1 VREDRNTTSGDQTCI
16 RTHVSHRQIT
26 EIRGSGL
33 NANRVEPRFD
43 EVLDEQAKMDALSA
57 YTSSGGKGV
66 EAEATVKV
74 KGNTL
79 VNFRNILKK
88 GDVKFIAAGGFN
100 RDNATPKL
108 ESGDADLI
116 IFGRWFIANP
126 DLPKRL
132 AEGLELNQ
140 YDRNTFYGG
149 NEKGYTDYPF
159 FGQEVAA

>member
-1 VREDRNTTSGDQTCI
+1 
-16 RTHVSHRQIT
+16 VSWAT
-26 EIRGSGL
+26 KTPGL
-33 NANRVEPRFD
+33 MLTIARVEPRFD
-43 EVLDEQAKMDALSA
+43 EVLDEQAKMDALAA
-57 YTSSGGKGV
+57 YTTQGGKGV

-79 VNFRNILKK
+79 VNFRNILRK
-88 GDVKFIAAGGFN
+88 GGVKFIAAGGFN
-100 RDNATPKL
+100 RDNATPKV

-140 YDRNTFYGG
+140 YDRDTFYGADPPQ
-149 NEKGYTDYPF
+149 KGYTDYPF
-159 FGQEVAA
+159 HAQTAAA

>member
-1 VREDRNTTSGDQTCI
+1 MSWATKTP
-16 RTHVSHRQIT
+16 
-26 EIRGSGL
+26 GL
-33 NANRVEPRFD
+33 MLTIARVEPRFD
-43 EVLDEQAKMDALSA
+43 EVLDEQAKMDALAA
-57 YTSSGGKGV
+57 YTTQGGKGV

-79 VNFRNILKK
+79 VNFRNILRK
-88 GDVKFIAAGGFN
+88 GGVKFIAAGGFN
-100 RDNATPKL
+100 RDNATPKV

-140 YDRNTFYGG
+140 YDRDTFYGADPPQ
-149 NEKGYTDYPF
+149 KGYTDYPF
-159 FGQEVAA
+159 HVQTVAA

>member
-1 VREDRNTTSGDQTCI
+1 
-16 RTHVSHRQIT
+16 
-26 EIRGSGL
+26 
-33 NANRVEPRFD
+33 
-43 EVLDEQAKMDALSA
+43 MDALST
-57 YTSSGGKGV
+57 YTGKGV

-74 KGNTL
+74 PGNTL

-100 RDNATPKL
+100 RENAAPKV
-108 ESGDADLI
+108 ESDEADLI

-140 YDRNTFYGG
+140 YDRNTFYGADPPS
-149 NEKGYTDYPF
+149 KGYVDYPF
-159 FGQEVAA
+159 YEVSVSA

>member
-1 VREDRNTTSGDQTCI
+1 
-16 RTHVSHRQIT
+16 
-26 EIRGSGL
+26 
-33 NANRVEPRFD
+33 
-43 EVLDEQAKMDALSA
+43 LDEQAKLDALSA

-79 VNFRNILKK
+79 IHFRSILKR
-88 GDVKFIAAGGFN
+88 GGVKFIAAGGFD
-100 RDNATPKL
+100 RDNAVPKL

-132 AEGLELNQ
+132 AEGLELNA
-140 YDRNTFYGG
+140 YDRSTFYGG
-149 NEKGYTDYPF
+149 DAKGYTDYPF
-159 FGQEVAA
+159 YGQDVAA